1 MLTQPSWG
9 VTIRILV
16 ALGLMT
22 TNQEQFNADL
32 LEFAKQETKAEET
45 ATRTRRTESR
55 TSELRA

>member
-1 MLTQPSWG
+1 M
-9 VTIRILV
+9 

-32 LEFAKQETKAEET
+32 REFAKQETKAEET